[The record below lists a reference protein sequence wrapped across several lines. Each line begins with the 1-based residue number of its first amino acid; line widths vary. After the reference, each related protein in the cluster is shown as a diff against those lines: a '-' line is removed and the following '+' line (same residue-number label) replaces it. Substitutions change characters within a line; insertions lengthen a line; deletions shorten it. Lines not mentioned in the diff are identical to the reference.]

1 MLKESFSFVIRTRYN
16 VHRNQ
21 LAHSTGCCRTRFG
34 RSFDGTDITANQ
46 DSDVTIEE
54 VFLADE
60 DDVCSL
66 DHRVGSLD
74 SANQAARF
82 NHSEGFHEVANLP
95 ESISKSN

>member
-1 MLKESFSFVIRTRYN
+1 MLKESFSFVIGTRYN
-16 VHRNQ
+16 VNRNQ
-21 LAHSTGCCRTRFG
+21 LTHATGCCRTRFG
-34 RSFDGTDITANQ
+34 RSFNRTDIASNQ
-46 DSDVTIEE
+46 DSHVTIEK
-54 VFLADE
+54 VFLAHE

-95 ESISKSN
+95 ESILKSN